1 MTSTLIVYKK
11 DADGR
16 GEREIAH
23 FKVPIKA
30 VFGRKFC
37 DTDGSIGYN
46 TDVSDRQM
54 IETVDE
60 CRADCGPQL
69 DFQEKR
75 SLARLESA
83 ALKGHHFRIEWQ
95 H

>member
-11 DADGR
+11 DADFR

-54 IETVDE
+54 IEAVDE
-60 CRADCGPQL
+60 CRGLTNILDARERADL
-69 DFQEKR
+69 DK
-75 SLARLESA
+75 LEAA
-83 ALKGHHFRIEWQ
+83 ALGGFHFRIEWV